1 VGVTARDERAKDA
14 GAKVASTLNA
24 VRDALVLLGLDRSSL
39 PSAGYTVSTDNN
51 GRQSKGHTA
60 RSSLAIELVN
70 MDLLGAVLDAA
81 LGAGATDVLQI
92 SLLPEQAD
100 DARAKA
106 LELAFSQARR
116 DAGVL
121 ARASGR
127 GLGGLLLMS
136 TDRLSTDRAG
146 YSASSEYMTVVGA
159 GTEIPAP
166 EVAISATVRAE
177 WALEPGAR

>member
-1 VGVTARDERAKDA
+1 
-14 GAKVASTLNA
+14 
-24 VRDALVLLGLDRSSL
+24 
-39 PSAGYTVSTDNN
+39 
-51 GRQSKGHTA
+51 
-60 RSSLAIELVN
+60 